1 MQEEVS
7 YFCERPGLT
16 ANMKSN
22 NKFKNRWLDFVF
34 QIDMRKG
41 KEITRFWING
51 ELVGVINGDLSPQGK
66 LLGFKFGPYRNS
78 IIKPPQDE
86 VIYYAGIM
94 RSNSCEDLRIL
105 NCEKFSSAPSN
116 NGIYGARKLLRCFR
130 EPQQGLPC
138 PLICVGHD
146 CQSF

>member
-1 MQEEVS
+1 
-7 YFCERPGLT
+7 
-16 ANMKSN
+16 
-22 NKFKNRWLDFVF
+22 
-34 QIDMRKG
+34 MRKD

-51 ELVGVINGDLSPQGK
+51 ELVVGIKGDLSSKGK

-86 VIYYAGIM
+86 VIYCAGIM
-94 RSNSCEDLRIL
+94 RGNSCEDLRIL
-105 NCEKFSSAPSN
+105 NCEKLSNAPSN

-138 PLICVGHD
+138 PLICV
-146 CQSF
+146 